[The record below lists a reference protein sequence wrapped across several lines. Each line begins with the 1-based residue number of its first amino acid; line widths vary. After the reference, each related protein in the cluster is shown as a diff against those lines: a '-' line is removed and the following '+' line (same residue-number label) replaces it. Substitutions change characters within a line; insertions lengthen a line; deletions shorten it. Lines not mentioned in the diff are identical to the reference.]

1 MKLAFSWDDGSPWDQ
16 RLFELHEKY
25 QIPGMFFVPTY
36 NREGRE
42 VLNPEIIRN
51 AESEFVQFGGHTQNH
66 VYLTEL
72 TIDNAQREALDNK
85 TYLEDILGHPIEH
98 FCLPGGKYNQEIV
111 DMLYQH
117 FKTIRTADTMNFRYE
132 GGLLK
137 PSFHFYP
144 RGIKSLLG
152 NGLRQKSFQ
161 ELGFVLTRMKTD
173 YFELM
178 REMILHDHDQ
188 DQDKVIMIW
197 GHSWEIE
204 KLGMWRELEDLF
216 RFARKEL
223 PDNVVAYGEI
233 FEDSL

>member
-1 MKLAFSWDDGSPWDQ
+1 MKLAFGWDDGAPQDQ

-42 VLNPEIIRN
+42 VLTSEAIKN

-72 TIDNAQREALDNK
+72 TIDDAKRESLDNK
-85 TYLEDILGHPIEH
+85 KYLEDTLGHPIEH

-117 FKTIRTADTMNFRYE
+117 FRTIRTADTMNFRYE

-137 PSFHFYP
+137 PAFHFYP

-152 NGLRQKSFQ
+152 NGLRQKSFK
-161 ELGFVLTRMKTD
+161 ELGFVLSRIRTD
-173 YFELM
+173 YFKLM
-178 REMILHDHDQ
+178 REMILYDQ
-188 DQDKVIMIW
+188 YQDKVIVIW

-204 KLGMWRELEDLF
+204 ELGLWGELEDLF
-216 RFARKEL
+216 RFVSTEL

-233 FEDSL
+233 FEGSL